1 MASRMEIVEKRD
13 RDGRELAKLLATAF
27 SDKYKA
33 MCDDIRTAEEIIA
46 AEMEWRGADSNLFVA
61 LMDGEIA
68 GSVEVVGL
76 DFGCAPSDA
85 VAENYLDILGAGR
98 GMRAL
103 YMLSLLGQSLERDEA
118 CVSQLAVAPRCQRRG
133 VAAALLAR
141 AERYAGEKSMKSIS
155 LWVSAENAPA
165 ISLYH
170 KLGYK
175 IEKTRDSENLK
186 RFFNCGRWLKMS
198 KPVPNNEI

>member
-1 MASRMEIVEKRD
+1 MTSCLEIIEKRD
-13 RDGRELAKLLATAF
+13 SDGRELAKLLASAF
-27 SDKYKA
+27 SEKYKA
-33 MCDDIRTAEEIIA
+33 MCDDIRTAEEILA
-46 AEMEWRGADSNLFVA
+46 AEMEWRGADSNLFVV
-61 LMDGEIA
+61 LMDGQIA

-76 DFGCAPSDA
+76 DFGCAPSEA
-85 VAENYLDILGAGR
+85 VAENYLDMLGAGR

-118 CVSQLAVAPRCQRRG
+118 CVSQLAVAPRYQRRG

-141 AERYAGEKSMKSIS
+141 AERYADEKSMKSIS
-155 LWVSAENAPA
+155 LWVSAQNAPA

-170 KLGYK
+170 KLSYK
-175 IEKTRDSENLK
+175 VEKTRDSENLK

-198 KPVPNNEI
+198 KTLPAIPR

>member
-1 MASRMEIVEKRD
+1 MEIVEKRD

-85 VAENYLDILGAGR
+85 VAENYLDRLGTGR
-98 GMRAL
+98 GMKAL

-141 AERYAGEKSMKSIS
+141 AERYAEEKSMKYIS

-186 RFFNCGRWLKMS
+186 RFFNCGRWLKMT
-198 KPVPNNEI
+198 KPLDTK